1 MNPAQHHVFSLQEAA
16 QAYSMTASRILGT
29 DVDFLEQNQM
39 VIPIFVS
46 MLFQSVEVSLK
57 SVGIESGLI
66 TREEARDR
74 KSTRS
79 GHGIKEI
86 AQLMSQKLGD
96 QRETSVVMA
105 LTSACNK
112 ENIATYVR
120 EMIYGDRLEKTRL
133 AYSHRRLGYGEVS
146 NGDFALCYPLDEWV
160 ASVQS
165 VADNLASAAKIIEQ
179 WRSSASDSPIFAVWY
194 SDHSSRGRIR
204 GQSPLSAIEN

>member
-29 DVDFLEQNQM
+29 DVDFVEQNQM

-112 ENIATYVR
+112 ENIATYIR
-120 EMIYGDRLEKTRL
+120 KMSTTT
-133 AYSHRRLGYGEVS
+133 
-146 NGDFALCYPLDEWV
+146 
-160 ASVQS
+160 
-165 VADNLASAAKIIEQ
+165 
-179 WRSSASDSPIFAVWY
+179 VWKKLTW
-194 SDHSSRGRIR
+194 RIR
-204 GQSPLSAIEN
+204 IAVSDTAKFATEILHYAIR

>member
-1 MNPAQHHVFSLQEAA
+1 MNSAQHHIFSLQEAA
-16 QAYSMTASRILGT
+16 QAYSMSASRILGA
-29 DVDFLEQNQM
+29 DVDFMEKNQM

-57 SVGIESGLI
+57 SIGIESGLI
-66 TREEARDR
+66 TPKEAKDR

-96 QRETSVVMA
+96 KRETSVVMA
-105 LTSACNK
+105 LTAACNK
-112 ENIATYVR
+112 ENIAAYIR
-120 EMIYGDRLEKTRL
+120 EMIYGDRLERTRL
-133 AYSHRRLGYGEVS
+133 AYAYRRLGYGEVS

-165 VADNLASAAKIIEQ
+165 VADNLPTAAKVIEQ
-179 WRSSASDSPIFAVWY
+179 WRSATSDSPIFAVWY
-194 SDHSSRGRIR
+194 SPRR
-204 GQSPLSAIEN
+204 LS